1 MIQMINMLFLK
12 IVEMSLT
19 AGIVILVVLFVRLFL
34 RRLPKRF
41 AYTLWLVAAFRLIVP
56 ITAA

>member
-1 MIQMINMLFLK
+1 MINMLFLK